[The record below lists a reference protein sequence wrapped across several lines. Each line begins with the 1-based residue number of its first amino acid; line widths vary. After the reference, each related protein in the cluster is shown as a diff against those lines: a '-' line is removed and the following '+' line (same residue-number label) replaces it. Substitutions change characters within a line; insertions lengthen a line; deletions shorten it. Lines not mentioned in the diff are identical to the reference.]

1 MDQEYD
7 LILDDV
13 YFAYQKSLVLENVNF
28 KIEHLDFAT
37 VVGPNGSG
45 KTTLLK
51 LFLGILKPT
60 SGNVKIMGKTPQNA
74 RLDLGYMP
82 QYMAYDGDFPI
93 TVFDLVIMGR
103 LGNSFFGKYSKYDKE
118 LTRSILEEVKLSDLA
133 NKQFSQ
139 LSGGQKQRV
148 LLARALCC
156 EPKLLLLDEPTAN
169 IDPSVEETLFQILEK
184 LNKRMTIILVSH
196 DLGFVSQIVN
206 SVICVNQK
214 VVVHPTSEINGQ
226 IIKEIYGTD
235 LRMIR
240 HDHRCSE
247 EGHQHD

>member
-1 MDQEYD
+1 M
-7 LILDDV
+7 
-13 YFAYQKSLVLENVNF
+13 
-28 KIEHLDFAT
+28 
-37 VVGPNGSG
+37 
-45 KTTLLK
+45 
-51 LFLGILKPT
+51 
-60 SGNVKIMGKTPQNA
+60 
-74 RLDLGYMP
+74 
-82 QYMAYDGDFPI
+82 
-93 TVFDLVIMGR
+93 
-103 LGNSFFGKYSKYDKE
+103 
-118 LTRSILEEVKLSDLA
+118 
-133 NKQFSQ
+133 
-139 LSGGQKQRV
+139 
-148 LLARALCC
+148 CC